1 MDDHEDRVVE
11 EKAQLDGKIGRLS
24 DFMHG
29 DAYQTLSATDQGLLM
44 VQFRIM
50 KSYSQVLADRIRRF
64 S

>member
-11 EKAQLDGKIGRLS
+11 EKAQLDEKIGRLS

-29 DAYQTLSATDQGLLM
+29 NIYPKLSATDQGLLM
-44 VQFRIM
+44 VQIRTM
-50 KSYSQVLADRIRRF
+50 GAYSGVLAYRIERF